1 MPKGR
6 IMKIKELIN
15 YGKNKLIENKIEDEN
30 IKTKVLLKNI
40 LNVDD
45 FYLVIHND
53 ENQDKEIETKFI
65 NCINELIEGKPLQY
79 ITHHQEFMNLD
90 FYVDENVLIPQPDTE
105 TLVLQAIKRIK
116 QYENNNIKVLDLCT
130 GSGAIAIS
138 LAKEFENKN
147 VQVYASDISSKALEV
162 AKKNAMQNNVQINFI
177 NSNMFENIDEKFDI
191 IVSNPPYVETETIKK
206 LSKDVQ
212 QEPHIA
218 LDGGFDGLE
227 FYKIIASEYEKYL
240 NDNGTLLLEIGYNQK
255 QSVTELFINRNVEC
269 IKDLAQ
275 NDRVI
280 IVK

>member
-1 MPKGR
+1 MR
-6 IMKIKELIN
+6 LQELIK
-15 YGKNKLIENKIEDEN
+15 YGKDQLKNNKIDDET
-30 IKTKVLLKNI
+30 IKAKALLKYI

-45 FYLVIHND
+45 SYLIIHND

-105 TLVLQAIKRIK
+105 VLVLQTINIIK
-116 QYENNNIKVLDLCT
+116 QYENRNIKVLDLCT

-138 LAKEFENKN
+138 TAKAFENQA
-147 VQVYASDISSKALEV
+147 VQVYASDISDKALEV
-162 AKKNAMQNNVQINFI
+162 AKKNSKKNDVHINFI

-191 IVSNPPYVETETIKK
+191 IVSNPPYIETETIKK

>member
-1 MPKGR
+1 
-6 IMKIKELIN
+6 
-15 YGKNKLIENKIEDEN
+15 
-30 IKTKVLLKNI
+30 
-40 LNVDD
+40 
-45 FYLVIHND
+45 
-53 ENQDKEIETKFI
+53 
-65 NCINELIEGKPLQY
+65 
-79 ITHHQEFMNLD
+79 MNLN

-147 VQVYASDISSKALEV
+147 VQVYASDISDKALEV
-162 AKKNAMQNNVQINFI
+162 AKKNSKKNDVHINFI

-191 IVSNPPYVETETIKK
+191 IVSNPPYIETETIKK

>member
-1 MPKGR
+1 MR
-6 IMKIKELIN
+6 LQEIIK
-15 YGKNKLIENKIEDEN
+15 YGKDQLKNNKIDDET
-30 IKTKVLLKNI
+30 IKAKALLKYI
-40 LNVDD
+40 LNVDYA
-45 FYLVIHND
+45 YLIIHNN
-53 ENQDKEIETKFI
+53 EIQSTEIEKKYKDLME
-65 NCINELIEGKPLQY
+65 ELIEGKPLQY
-79 ITHHQEFMNLD
+79 IMHTQEFMNLN

-116 QYENNNIKVLDLCT
+116 HYENNNIKVLDLCT

-147 VQVYASDISSKALEV
+147 IQVYASDISSKALEV

-177 NSNMFENIDEKFDI
+177 NSNMFESIKEKFDI
-191 IVSNPPYVETETIKK
+191 IVSNPPYIETKVINK

-212 QEPHIA
+212 SEPYIA

>member
-1 MPKGR
+1 
-6 IMKIKELIN
+6 MKIKELIN

-30 IKTKVLLKNI
+30 IKTKVLLKYI

-45 FYLVIHND
+45 SYLIIHND
-53 ENQDKEIETKFI
+53 ENQDIEIETKFI

-105 TLVLQAIKRIK
+105 VLVLQTINIIK
-116 QYENNNIKVLDLCT
+116 QYENRNIKVLDLCT

-138 LAKEFENKN
+138 TAKAFENQA
-147 VQVYASDISSKALEV
+147 VQVYASDISDKALEV
-162 AKKNAMQNNVQINFI
+162 AKKNSKKNDVHINFI

-191 IVSNPPYVETETIKK
+191 IVSNPPYIETETIKK

-218 LDGGFDGLE
+218 LDGGCDGLK

-275 NDRVI
+275 NNRVI

>member
-1 MPKGR
+1 MEHGEIIANR
-6 IMKIKELIN
+6 SFASGAAEETVCAVSAC
-15 YGKNKLIENKIEDEN
+15 G
-30 IKTKVLLKNI
+30 
-40 LNVDD
+40 D
-45 FYLVIHND
+45 FYG
-53 ENQDKEIETKFI
+53 F
-65 NCINELIEGKPLQY
+65 
-79 ITHHQEFMNLD
+79 D

-105 TLVLQAIKRIK
+105 VLVLQTINIIK
-116 QYENNNIKVLDLCT
+116 QYENRNIKVLDLCT

-138 LAKEFENKN
+138 TAKAFENQA
-147 VQVYASDISSKALEV
+147 VQVYASDISDKALEV
-162 AKKNAMQNNVQINFI
+162 AKKNSKKNDVHINFI

-191 IVSNPPYVETETIKK
+191 IVSNPPYIETETIKK

-212 QEPHIA
+212 QEPNIA

-255 QSVTELFINRNVEC
+255 QSVTELFRNRNVEC

>member
-1 MPKGR
+1 MR
-6 IMKIKELIN
+6 LQELIK
-15 YGKNKLIENKIEDEN
+15 YGKDQLKNNKIDDET
-30 IKTKVLLKNI
+30 IKAKALLKYI

-45 FYLVIHND
+45 AYLIIHNN
-53 ENQDKEIETKFI
+53 EIQSTEIEKKYKDLME
-65 NCINELIEGKPLQY
+65 ELIEGKPLQY
-79 ITHHQEFMNLD
+79 IMHTQEFMNLN

-191 IVSNPPYVETETIKK
+191 IVSNPPYIETETIKK

-275 NDRVI
+275 NNRVI

>member
-1 MPKGR
+1 MR
-6 IMKIKELIN
+6 LQELIK
-15 YGKNKLIENKIEDEN
+15 YGKDQLKNNKIDDET
-30 IKTKVLLKNI
+30 IKAKALLKYI
-40 LNVDD
+40 LNFDD
-45 FYLVIHND
+45 AYLIIHNN
-53 ENQDKEIETKFI
+53 EIQSTEIEKKYKDLME
-65 NCINELIEGKPLQY
+65 ELIEGKPLQY
-79 ITHHQEFMNLD
+79 IMHTQEFMNLN

-147 VQVYASDISSKALEV
+147 VQVYASDISDKALEV
-162 AKKNAMQNNVQINFI
+162 AKKNSKKNDVHINFI

-191 IVSNPPYVETETIKK
+191 IVSNPPYIETETIKK

-255 QSVTELFINRNVEC
+255 QSVIELFINRNVEC

>member
-30 IKTKVLLKNI
+30 IKTKVLLKYI

-105 TLVLQAIKRIK
+105 VLALQTINIIK
-116 QYENNNIKVLDLCT
+116 QYESGNIKVLDLCT

-138 LAKEFENKN
+138 TAKAFENQA
-147 VQVYASDISSKALEV
+147 VQVYASDISDKALEV
-162 AKKNAMQNNVQINFI
+162 AKKNSKKNDVHINFI

-191 IVSNPPYVETETIKK
+191 IVSNPPYIETETIKK

>member
-1 MPKGR
+1 
-6 IMKIKELIN
+6 MKIKELIN

-30 IKTKVLLKNI
+30 IKTKVLLKYI

-45 FYLVIHND
+45 SYLIIHND

-105 TLVLQAIKRIK
+105 VLVLQTINIIK
-116 QYENNNIKVLDLCT
+116 QYENRNIKVLDLCT

-138 LAKEFENKN
+138 TAKAFENQA
-147 VQVYASDISSKALEV
+147 VQVYASDISDKALEV
-162 AKKNAMQNNVQINFI
+162 AKKNSKKNDVHINFI

-191 IVSNPPYVETETIKK
+191 IVSNPPYIETETIKK

-275 NDRVI
+275 NNRVI

>member
-1 MPKGR
+1 MR
-6 IMKIKELIN
+6 LQELIK
-15 YGKNKLIENKIEDEN
+15 YGKDQLKNNKIDDET
-30 IKTKVLLKNI
+30 IKAKALLKYI

-45 FYLVIHND
+45 AYLIIHNN
-53 ENQDKEIETKFI
+53 EIQSTEIEKKYKDLME
-65 NCINELIEGKPLQY
+65 ELIEGKPLQY
-79 ITHHQEFMNLD
+79 IMHTQEFMNLN

-138 LAKEFENKN
+138 TAKAFENQA
-147 VQVYASDISSKALEV
+147 VQVYASDISDKALEV
-162 AKKNAMQNNVQINFI
+162 AKKNSKKNDVHINFI

-191 IVSNPPYVETETIKK
+191 IVSNPPYIETETIKK

-275 NDRVI
+275 NDRII

>member
-1 MPKGR
+1 
-6 IMKIKELIN
+6 MKIKELIN

-30 IKTKVLLKNI
+30 IKTKVLLKYI

-45 FYLVIHND
+45 FYLIIHND
-53 ENQDKEIETKFI
+53 ENQNIEIETKFI

-105 TLVLQAIKRIK
+105 VLVLQTINIIK
-116 QYENNNIKVLDLCT
+116 QYENRNIKVLDLCT

-138 LAKEFENKN
+138 TAKAFENQA
-147 VQVYASDISSKALEV
+147 VQVYASDISDKALEV
-162 AKKNAMQNNVQINFI
+162 AKKNSKKNDVHINFI

-191 IVSNPPYVETETIKK
+191 IVSNPPYIETETIKK

-275 NDRVI
+275 NNRVI

>member
-1 MPKGR
+1 
-6 IMKIKELIN
+6 MKIKELIN

-30 IKTKVLLKNI
+30 IKTKVLLKYI

-45 FYLVIHND
+45 SYLIIHND

-65 NCINELIEGKPLQY
+65 TCINELIQGKPLQY
-79 ITHHQEFMNLD
+79 ITHNQEFMNLN

-105 TLVLQAIKRIK
+105 ILVLQTINIIK
-116 QYENNNIKVLDLCT
+116 QYENRNIKVLDLCT

-138 LAKEFENKN
+138 TAKAFENQA
-147 VQVYASDISSKALEV
+147 VQVYASDISDKALEV
-162 AKKNAMQNNVQINFI
+162 AKKNAKKNDVHINFI

-191 IVSNPPYVETETIKK
+191 IVSNPPYIETETIKK

-255 QSVTELFINRNVEC
+255 QSVTELFRNRNVEC

>member
-1 MPKGR
+1 
-6 IMKIKELIN
+6 MKIRELIN

-30 IKTKVLLKNI
+30 IKTKVLLKYI

-45 FYLVIHND
+45 SYLIIHND
-53 ENQDKEIETKFI
+53 ENQDKKIEKKFI

-79 ITHHQEFMNLD
+79 ITHHQEFMNLN

-105 TLVLQAIKRIK
+105 VLVLQTINIIK
-116 QYENNNIKVLDLCT
+116 QYENSNIKVLDLCT
-130 GSGAIAIS
+130 GSGAVAVSIA
-138 LAKEFENKN
+138 KVFKN
-147 VQVYASDISSKALEV
+147 QAVQVYASDISDKALEV
-162 AKKNAMQNNVQINFI
+162 AKKNAKKNDVHINFI
-177 NSNMFENIDEKFDI
+177 NSNMFENINEKFDI
-191 IVSNPPYVETETIKK
+191 IVSNPPYIETETISK

-212 QEPHIA
+212 QEPYIA
-218 LDGGFDGLE
+218 LDGGCDGLK
-227 FYKIIASEYEKYL
+227 FYKIIAIEYEKYL

-255 QSVTELFINRNVEC
+255 QSVTELFRNRNVEC

>member
-1 MPKGR
+1 
-6 IMKIKELIN
+6 MKIKELIN

-30 IKTKVLLKNI
+30 IKTKVLLKYI
-40 LNVDD
+40 LNAGDS
-45 FYLVIHND
+45 YLVIHND

-65 NCINELIEGKPLQY
+65 TCINELIQGKPLQY
-79 ITHHQEFMNLD
+79 ITHNQEFMNLN

-105 TLVLQAIKRIK
+105 ILVLQTINIIK
-116 QYENNNIKVLDLCT
+116 QYEKKYIKVLDLCT
-130 GSGAIAIS
+130 GSGAIAVSI
-138 LAKEFENKN
+138 ANVFKN
-147 VQVYASDISSKALEV
+147 QAVQVYASDISDKALEV
-162 AKKNAMQNNVQINFI
+162 AKKNAKTNDVHINFI

-191 IVSNPPYVETETIKK
+191 IVSNPPYIETETIGK

-212 QEPHIA
+212 QEPNIA

-227 FYKIIASEYEKYL
+227 FYKIIAIEYEKYL

-255 QSVTELFINRNVEC
+255 QSVTELFRNRNAEC

>member
-1 MPKGR
+1 MR
-6 IMKIKELIN
+6 LQELIK
-15 YGKNKLIENKIEDEN
+15 YGKDQLKNNKIDDET
-30 IKTKVLLKNI
+30 IKAKALLKYI

-45 FYLVIHND
+45 AYLIIHNN
-53 ENQDKEIETKFI
+53 EIQSTEIEKKYKDLME
-65 NCINELIEGKPLQY
+65 ELIEGKPLQY
-79 ITHHQEFMNLD
+79 IMHTQEFMNLN

-177 NSNMFENIDEKFDI
+177 NSNMFESIKEKFDI
-191 IVSNPPYVETETIKK
+191 IVSNPPYIETKVINK

-212 QEPHIA
+212 SEPYIA
-218 LDGGFDGLE
+218 LDGGEDGLKY
-227 FYKIIASEYEKYL
+227 YKIIASEYEKYL
-240 NDNGTLLLEIGYNQK
+240 NDNGTLLLEIGYDQK
-255 QSVTELFINRNVEC
+255 QSVTELFINKRVEC

>member
-30 IKTKVLLKNI
+30 IKTKVLLKYI

-79 ITHHQEFMNLD
+79 ITRHQEFMNLD

-105 TLVLQAIKRIK
+105 VLVLQTINIIK
-116 QYENNNIKVLDLCT
+116 QYESGNIKVLDLCT

-138 LAKEFENKN
+138 TAKAFENQA
-147 VQVYASDISSKALEV
+147 VQVYASDISDKALEV
-162 AKKNAMQNNVQINFI
+162 AKKNSKKNDVHINFI

-191 IVSNPPYVETETIKK
+191 IVSNPPYIETETIKK

>member
-1 MPKGR
+1 
-6 IMKIKELIN
+6 MKIKELIN

-30 IKTKVLLKNI
+30 IKTKVLLKYF

-45 FYLVIHND
+45 SYLIIHND

-105 TLVLQAIKRIK
+105 VLVLQTINIIK
-116 QYENNNIKVLDLCT
+116 QYESGNIKVLDLCT
-130 GSGAIAIS
+130 GSGAIAVSI
-138 LAKEFENKN
+138 AKVFKN
-147 VQVYASDISSKALEV
+147 QAVQVYASDISDKALEV
-162 AKKNAMQNNVQINFI
+162 AKKNSKKNDVHINFI

-191 IVSNPPYVETETIKK
+191 IVSNPPYIETETIKK

-255 QSVTELFINRNVEC
+255 QSVIELFINRNVEC